1 MNELTHFVPISQFIS
16 TIFSINSQRRC
27 SLKKDVLK
35 NFAMFT
41 GKRLRWSLF
50 LKKFKKETPTQMFSC
65 ECYEFLT
72 TPILKNICE
81 WLFLQNTGAFVVNQW
96 KARK

>member
-1 MNELTHFVPISQFIS
+1 MNELTHFVPMFQFIS
-16 TIFSINSQRRC
+16 TIFSILRNSQRMC

-65 ECYEFLT
+65 ECCEFLT
-72 TPILKNICE
+72 TPILKNIC
-81 WLFLQNTGAFVVNQW
+81 
-96 KARK
+96 